1 MQTAQDIYSPQ
12 IDPETAI
19 ITDPPVRSLWWHS
32 WRRLRRNRLAMVG
45 LVVVVLMTLVAI
57 FASLIAP
64 MDPNRQIP
72 EYGLKEEGFTGSL
85 IAVRAQGSG
94 YEDELIPVQSYSL
107 QGDVLHYVS
116 FTGENKQVPR
126 ARLSGE
132 TEAEWHRTP
141 TYLLGADQL
150 GRDVLSRLVFGART
164 SITIG
169 LIAELLSL
177 TIGITLGALAGYF
190 RGWVDGVVMYAAN
203 VIWSFPF
210 ILLVIALSLVWEG
223 AWNEYIVPNFS
234 FLEGS
239 NIGFWQAFISIGIA
253 SWVDTARIVRGQFF
267 SLRETEYVEATRALG
282 FGSMRTVFRHM
293 LPNTLGPITVVATA
307 GFASAIIAEASLSY
321 LGIGVSVP
329 MASWG
334 QMINDGYGYLMAGT
348 NLGLAIY
355 PSVAIALAVFGFN
368 LLGDG
373 LRDAFDPKMTK

>member
-19 ITDPPVRSLWWHS
+19 VTDPPVRSLWWYS
-32 WRRLRRNRLAMVG
+32 WRRLRRNRLAMIG
-45 LVVVVLMTLVAI
+45 LVIVVVMTSVAI
-57 FASLIAP
+57 FAGLIAP
-64 MDPNRQIP
+64 MDPNRQIA
-72 EYGLKEEGFTGSL
+72 EYGLKEEGFTGNL
-85 IAVRAQGSG
+85 IAVRAEGSG
-94 YEDELIPVQSYSL
+94 YADELIPVQSYTIE
-107 QGDVLHYVS
+107 GDQLRYTTIS
-116 FTGENKQVPR
+116 GESRQVPR
-126 ARLSGE
+126 SRLSG
-132 TEAEWHRTP
+132 TEESEWHRTP
-141 TYLLGADQL
+141 TYLLGADAL

-169 LIAELLSL
+169 LIAEILSL

-190 RGWVDGVVMYAAN
+190 RGWVDGTVMYVAN

-223 AWNEYIVPNFS
+223 AWNGYIVPAFP

-282 FGSMRTVFRHM
+282 FGATRTVFRHM
-293 LPNTLGPITVVATA
+293 LPNTLGPVTVVATA

-355 PSVAIALAVFGFN
+355 PSAAIALAVFGFN
-368 LLGDG
+368 MLGDG
-373 LRDAFDPKMTK
+373 LRDALDPRMTK